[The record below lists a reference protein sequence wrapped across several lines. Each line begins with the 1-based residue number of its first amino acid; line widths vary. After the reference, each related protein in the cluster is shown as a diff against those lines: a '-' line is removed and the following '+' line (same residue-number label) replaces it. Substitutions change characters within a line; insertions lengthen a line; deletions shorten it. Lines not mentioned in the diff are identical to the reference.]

1 MLAILQARTSSRRL
15 PGKVLRTILG
25 RPMIALQIER
35 LRRSKRLTGLV
46 LATSTDASDDILADF
61 AASMDVD
68 VYRGAL
74 DDVLARFRGALKSAG
89 DPKTFLRLT
98 ADCPLADPDVL
109 DLCIEHHVAGDF
121 DYTHNSPDWT
131 FPKGLDVEVVELSA
145 FERVAEVAKEAYQ
158 REHVTP
164 YFYQHP
170 EQFRIGRVL
179 RSPPLRYRWT
189 VDTPEDFA
197 FVTAVY
203 EDLYPG
209 KPDFRMVDILEWQD
223 AHPDL
228 VLINDPGAGAS

>member
-98 ADCPLADPDVL
+98 ADCPLVDPDVL
-109 DLCIEHHVAGDF
+109 DLCVEHHV
-121 DYTHNSPDWT
+121 
-131 FPKGLDVEVVELSA
+131 
-145 FERVAEVAKEAYQ
+145 
-158 REHVTP
+158 
-164 YFYQHP
+164 
-170 EQFRIGRVL
+170 
-179 RSPPLRYRWT
+179 
-189 VDTPEDFA
+189 
-197 FVTAVY
+197 
-203 EDLYPG
+203 DLYPG

>member
-15 PGKVLRTILG
+15 PGKVLKTILG
-25 RPMIALQIER
+25 RPMISLQIER
-35 LRRSKRLTGLV
+35 LQRSRRLTRLV
-46 LATSTDASDDILADF
+46 VATSTDPSDDVLAEV
-61 AASMDVD
+61 ASSIGVD

-74 DDVLARFRGALKSAG
+74 DDVLGRFLGALRSAG

-98 ADCPLADPDVL
+98 ADCPLADPDVV
-109 DLCIEHHVAGDF
+109 DLCIDHHVAGGF
-121 DYTHNSPDWT
+121 EYTHNSPDWT
-131 FPKGLDVEVVELSA
+131 FPKGLDVEVVELAA
-145 FERVAEVAKEAYQ
+145 FERVATAAQQAYQ

-170 EQFRIGRVL
+170 EQFRIGRVT
-179 RSPPLRYRWT
+179 RTPPLRYRWT

-209 KPDFRMVDILEWQD
+209 RSDFRMVDILKWQD

-228 VLINDPGAGAS
+228 VLLHDPGAASS